1 MTQGNRDCNDMSLV
15 LENLRIALEETD
27 KYMSDE
33 LDIQKPNIL
42 QATDQILE
50 KKKYRDTNSIYDF
63 RNILLDNLW
72 QNGFHLNNT
81 GKGNLLHN
89 LLVSLNKS

>member
-1 MTQGNRDCNDMSLV
+1 MTQGNRECNDMSLV

-33 LDIQKPNIL
+33 LDIQKLNIL

-50 KKKYRDTNSIYDF
+50 KKKYRDTKL
-63 RNILLDNLW
+63 NI
-72 QNGFHLNNT
+72 
-81 GKGNLLHN
+81 
-89 LLVSLNKS
+89 

>member
-1 MTQGNRDCNDMSLV
+1 MSLV

-63 RNILLDNLW
+63 SNILLDNLW
-72 QNGFHLNNT
+72 QTFT
-81 GKGNLLHN
+81 IKMRGKH
-89 LLVSLNKS
+89 VEE